1 MLIKK
6 HLLAATLLAGCLV
19 VAGSS
24 ANATTFVK
32 FYTDAGNTH
41 GYGNAG
47 DVFSGAGTLYASM
60 TTPGSGA
67 TATPVTCPTTGS
79 CSADNIQTTLTFN
92 LPAALVLNVTASDA
106 NVAGVK
112 PWDDLAP
119 NFGGIGAG
127 TGDTSGNDRIDQING
142 TNKLILTFA
151 SSVHLTGVATLFDG
165 AHTPF
170 GNGTPLTGGF
180 LLNGVFVTFADAN
193 TNKLNLNGTI
203 FTFQEVSTDTPQFY
217 VSGLAYDTLGGGGQG
232 STPIPGALPLFASGG
247 GVLGLLNWRR
257 KRKAKATV

>member
-1 MLIKK
+1 MKK
-6 HLLAATLLAGCLV
+6 HLLAATLLAGSLV

-24 ANATTFVK
+24 AHATTFVK

-47 DVFSGAGTLYASM
+47 DDFSGAGTLYASM

-92 LPAALVLNVTASDA
+92 LPSALVLNVTASDP
-106 NVAGVK
+106 NITGVK
-112 PWDDLAP
+112 AWDDLAP
-119 NFGGIGAG
+119 NFGGIGVG
-127 TGDTSGNDRIDQING
+127 TGDTSGGDRIDQING
-142 TNKLILTFA
+142 TNKLTLTFA
-151 SSVHLTGVATLFDG
+151 SSIHLTGVATLFDG

-170 GNGTPLTGGF
+170 GNGNPLTSGF

-193 TNKLNLNGTI
+193 TNKLNLTGTV
-203 FTFQEVSTDTPQFY
+203 FTFQEDGADFPQFY
-217 VSGLAYDTLGGGGQG
+217 VSGLAYDTTGGGGQG
-232 STPIPGALPLFASGG
+232 STPIPGALPLFASGLG
-247 GVLGLLNWRR
+247 ALGLIAQRR